1 MTRRAAHAAAR
12 TKHRVLLP
20 ALIRLFV
27 ALTGLL
33 PMTTPA
39 ANTATIPATNAAIP
53 APIAD
58 TDTDPYLWLEEVQGG
73 RALAWVRERNAQSRT
88 VLQAQPRFAEMRAG
102 FLAVLDSRDKIP
114 QVSRRGDAL
123 YNHWRDA
130 EHPRGLWRRTTLA
143 EYRRP
148 HPAWET
154 VLDLDALA
162 KAEGENWV
170 WGGATCLAPDYTRCL
185 LRLSRGG
192 ADAAV
197 LREFNSA
204 SKTFISGGFTL
215 PEAKSD
221 VDWISADALYVG
233 SDFGPG
239 SLTDSG
245 YPRTI
250 RRWQRGQPLASAVT
264 VFEGLPQDVSVGV
277 SVDPTP
283 GFERTVFSR
292 SMDFYNH
299 AQFILRSVGGKDT
312 LQEIKLPSDASISF
326 WRQRAL
332 VQLRSDWTVGSG
344 ATARRW
350 PGGSLL
356 VGDAEA
362 ILAAADSA
370 SMPPLQALFTP
381 TASRSLAGYSTT
393 GSQVLVNV
401 LDDVAGKLE
410 AWRPVGDDAGG
421 AAEHWVQRPLD
432 APFPGTLHA
441 SALHDPTLAHDDQA
455 EAYSVMYADFLTPD
469 ALLLGNTASNT
480 LETLK
485 SLPALFDASGMR
497 VEQRFAKSKDGT
509 RVPYFIIWPKG
520 AVADGANPTLL
531 YGYGGFEIA
540 MQPAYSAL
548 AGTAWYQHGGVRVV
562 ANIRGGGEYGPAWHQ
577 AATKA
582 NKQRSYDDFAAVAED
597 LIASK
602 VTSPRHLGIQ
612 GGSNGGLL
620 VGAVLLQRPELFNA
634 VVCQVPLLDM
644 RRYTKLLAGAS
655 WMAEYG
661 DPDQP
666 AEWAWISQ
674 YSPYQNVRASQK
686 LPAVLFTTSTRDD
699 RVHPGHARK
708 MAARMIEQ
716 GHDTLYF
723 ENIEGGHAGAA
734 DNSQK
739 ADMLALEYAFLWRQ
753 LAGPSPLAPPAR

>member
-1 MTRRAAHAAAR
+1 MIAVTP
-12 TKHRVLLP
+12 HRVLLP
-20 ALIRLFV
+20 ALISLFV

-33 PMTTPA
+33 PMTSSSATSSATPA
-39 ANTATIPATNAAIP
+39 A
-53 APIAD
+53 
-58 TDTDPYLWLEEVQGG
+58 DTDPYLWLEDVQGD
-73 RALAWVRERNAQSRT
+73 RALAWVRERNSQSRT
-88 VLQAQPRFAEMRAG
+88 ALEAQPRFAEMRAA
-102 FLAVLDSRDKIP
+102 FRAVLDSRDKIP
-114 QVSRRGDAL
+114 YVSRRGDAL

-143 EYRRP
+143 EYRKP
-148 HPAWET
+148 QPAWET

-170 WGGATCLAPDYTRCL
+170 WGGATCLAPDYSHCL

-192 ADAAV
+192 ADASV
-197 LREFNSA
+197 LREFNTV
-204 SKTFISGGFTL
+204 SKTFVADVEDGFTL

-221 VDWISADALYVG
+221 VDWVNANALFVG
-233 SDFGPG
+233 TDFGPG

-245 YPRTI
+245 YPRVI
-250 RRWQRGQPLASAVT
+250 KRWQRGQPLASAVT
-264 VFEGLPQDVSVGV
+264 VFEGLPQDVSVAV

-292 SMDFYNH
+292 SIDFYNH
-299 AQFILRSVGGKDT
+299 EQFILKRVGGKDT
-312 LQEIKLPSDASISF
+312 LQKINLPSDASISF

-332 VQLRSDWTVGSG
+332 LQLRSDWTVGAG
-344 ATARRW
+344 TAAQRW

-356 VGDAEA
+356 VADAEA

-393 GSQVLVNV
+393 RSQVLINV
-401 LDDVAGKLE
+401 LDNVAGKLE
-410 AWRPVGDDAGG
+410 AWQPEGGD
-421 AAEHWVQRPLD
+421 AAAHWVQRPLK

-469 ALLLGNTASNT
+469 SLLLGNTATDT

-485 SLPALFDASGMR
+485 SLPALFDTSGMR
-497 VEQRFAKSKDGT
+497 VEQRFATSKDGT

-520 AVADGANPTLL
+520 ALADASNPTLL
-531 YGYGGFEIA
+531 YGYGGFEIS

-548 AGTAWYQHGGVRVV
+548 AGTAWYRHGGVRVV

-597 LIASK
+597 LIATK

-644 RRYTKLLAGAS
+644 QRYTKLLAGAS

-674 YSPYQNVRASQK
+674 YSPYQNVRAGQK

-716 GHDTLYF
+716 GHNTLYY

-753 LAGPSPLAPPAR
+753 LGGATPR